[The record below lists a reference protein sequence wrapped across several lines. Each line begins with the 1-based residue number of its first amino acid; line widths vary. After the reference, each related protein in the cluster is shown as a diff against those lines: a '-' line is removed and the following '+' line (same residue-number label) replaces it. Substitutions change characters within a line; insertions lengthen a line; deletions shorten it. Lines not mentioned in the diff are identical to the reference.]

1 MQMMEAKQEHEQGV
15 AHINREH
22 EREKRNLER
31 VNKKTSKQF
40 EKIRELVKDKERS
53 VKQEIDRVLAEW
65 ENKCLDLE
73 EQL

>member
-1 MQMMEAKQEHEQGV
+1 M
-15 AHINREH
+15 
-22 EREKRNLER
+22 REKHNLER

-53 VKQEIDRVLAEW
+53 VKQEIERVLAEW
-65 ENKCLDLE
+65 EHKCLDLE